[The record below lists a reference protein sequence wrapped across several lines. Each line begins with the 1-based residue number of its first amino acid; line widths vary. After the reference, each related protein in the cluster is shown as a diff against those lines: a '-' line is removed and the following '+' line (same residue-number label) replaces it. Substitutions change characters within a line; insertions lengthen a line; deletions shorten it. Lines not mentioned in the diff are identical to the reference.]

1 MSQVISRYV
10 IIVCLVALVLLLLV
24 YAVLKHREDKV
35 DDNVFTKKNK
45 HVHSSHSK
53 RVYENLQSVPLIRAY
68 TRKIHGVFEMYF
80 PGDERTIIEMTDKVV
95 LMILAVVAAVMAI
108 ILALRST
115 LFTVFCGV
123 VLVYVV
129 SDSIVQYT
137 VDKINRQLYRELDNF
152 IELLQ
157 FNYLQSHMIEE
168 ALSDSIVGKNK
179 LVEKHMKKILDV
191 LRADDFDDAMNIYN
205 TAVSDRFLKE
215 LACICF
221 SVFQYGDPIVDN
233 QHSFLKNLKMLKG
246 RIGAEVTRKN
256 EVDFRFRFRG
266 LICIAPLFFVSS
278 LKNWAIKEIPELES
292 FFNGYYG
299 FTAIIVCT
307 VVCIVSYFLNNVLKS
322 DGLLDLSEH
331 NFLTWVSE
339 LPPIKKQLTSYYNAN
354 YGRKLQYVKLLKQ
367 VGSKLTVYTLAVKR
381 FLFAIVTMV
390 VTIVLFI
397 GMNIYTKD
405 TIQNSITGKGS
416 RSSAAN
422 EEESIVMMLMI
433 KGYTN
438 YYLEHDILR
447 DYNSA
452 NGTKVQ
458 TINDDVKNF
467 WQDQLFDEF
476 DTGRVIEISD
486 DDAMQVIKQYNK
498 EHSTSTKLYTA
509 YFGTEDGQLR
519 TPDADMMELA
529 EKQLSGLV
537 ETACGKKPLSLELF
551 EESVATDVMDRVM
564 SYKNAYVHWY
574 HVFISCI
581 AGSIAFFIPY
591 VWILI
596 NKRSL
601 QQLLEAEV
609 MQFQAI
615 VLVLMPI
622 KSMSPQT
629 IMDWLFMF
637 SRAFRSGIHRC
648 LIMLPASEEK
658 AFDDLIEEE
667 KYEPFQDLIRKMKMC
682 DRVGVQNAFS
692 TLEVTR
698 NNFAER
704 NKQAAA
710 QRLEKNADLSGA
722 LILVPAAVVFGA
734 ILAVPFLLE
743 AFGEL
748 STTMSRM
755 STM

>member
-1 MSQVISRYV
+1 MSQLISKY
-10 IIVCLVALVLLLLV
+10 IIIFCCVALAALLVA
-24 YAVLKHREDKV
+24 YFILKRREDKA

-45 HVHSSHSK
+45 KVHSSQAK
-53 RVYENLQSVPLIRAY
+53 RVYENLRNIPLVNTY

-95 LMILAVVAAVMAI
+95 LLMLAAVTVVMTAI
-108 ILALRST
+108 ILLRAS
-115 LFTVFCGV
+115 LFTVFCGI
-123 VLVYVV
+123 VLVYVL
-129 SDSIVQYT
+129 SDSLVQYT
-137 VDKINRQLYRELDNF
+137 VDKINRQLYSELDNF

-168 ALSDSIVGKNK
+168 ALSDSIIGKNK

-191 LRADDFDDAMNIYN
+191 IRADDFDDAMNIYN
-205 TAVSDRFLKE
+205 TSVTDRFLKE

-256 EVDFRFRFRG
+256 DVSFKFRFRG
-266 LICIAPLFFVSS
+266 AICIVPLFCVTP
-278 LKNWAIKEIPELES
+278 LRDWAIKEIPELES

-307 VVCIVSYFLNNVLKS
+307 VACIVSYFLNNVLKS
-322 DGLLDLSEH
+322 DGLLDLSDH
-331 NFLTWVSE
+331 NFLTWLSD
-339 LPPIKKQLTSYYNAN
+339 LPFIKRQLDSYYNAN
-354 YGRKLQYVKLLKQ
+354 YGRKLQYAKLLKQ
-367 VGSKLTVYTLAVKR
+367 VGSRLTVYTLAIKR
-381 FLFAIVTMV
+381 FLFAIVAMV
-390 VTIVLFI
+390 ATLALFM
-397 GMNIYTKD
+397 GMNVYTKS
-405 TIQNSITGKGS
+405 TISNSITGKGS
-416 RSSAAN
+416 RSSAAS

-438 YYLEHDILR
+438 YYLQHNILD

-452 NGTKVQ
+452 NGTDL
-458 TINDDVKNF
+458 TIVNDDVKSF
-467 WQDQLFDEF
+467 WQDQMYEDFDY
-476 DTGRVIEISD
+476 GGVIEISD
-486 DDAMQVIKQYNK
+486 EDALQVIKQYNK

-509 YFGTEDGQLR
+509 YFGTEDGLLR
-519 TPDADMMELA
+519 QPDDDMMELA
-529 EKQLSGLV
+529 QKQLAGLV
-537 ETACGKKPLSLELF
+537 ETACGKDPLSLELF
-551 EESVATDVMDRVM
+551 EESVTTDVINRVV
-564 SYKNAYVHWY
+564 SYNEAYLHWY
-574 HVFISCI
+574 HVLISCI
-581 AGSIAFFIPY
+581 VATVAFFIPY
-591 VWILI
+591 VWILL
-596 NKRSL
+596 NKQSL

-615 VLVLMPI
+615 ILVLMPI

-637 SRAFRSGIHRC
+637 SHAFRSGIHRC

-692 TLEVTR
+692 NLEVTR

-704 NKQAAA
+704 NKQSAQ

-722 LILVPAAVVFGA
+722 LIMVPAAVVFGA